1 VRFLTDASAAITDTY
16 TYDAFG
22 NLISRTGTTSNDYLY
37 SGEQLDSNLGFY
49 YLRARYMDPSSGRF
63 SSMDSYE
70 GSCSDPRSL
79 HKFSYANNSPAD
91 VVDPSGHFGVGSI
104 IGEVNAVTWRVT
116 LKAYEFPRAIA
127 AGRLL
132 IAALNVASFFGDN
145 ESRDLF
151 ITVSGGPLGA
161 GLALSESAAV
171 LFSASKSVLKAG
183 FATTHGLS
191 RTMVISEARAN
202 ELIMKKVGVSIEESS
217 SFVSSFDGPVTA
229 TIVEPGEQWLRYT
242 GKAGSKGN
250 FLSRIS
256 FGNSEEALDA
266 LNLRPW
272 GNPAT
277 LRQTVTATGRSI
289 VLEGQIKGSVP
300 PGVKQTLVM
309 DRDKFQFSMG
319 ERY

>member
-1 VRFLTDASAAITDTY
+1 
-16 TYDAFG
+16 
-22 NLISRTGTTSNDYLY
+22 
-37 SGEQLDSNLGFY
+37 
-49 YLRARYMDPSSGRF
+49 MDPSSGRF
-63 SSMDSYE
+63 WSMDSYE
-70 GSCSDPRSL
+70 GGCSDPPTL
-79 HKFSYANNSPAD
+79 HKYSYANNSPAD

-132 IAALNVASFFGDN
+132 IAALNVASVFGDN

-161 GLALSESAAV
+161 GLVLSESAAV
-171 LFSASKSVLKAG
+171 LFGASRSALSAG
-183 FATTHGLS
+183 FATTQGLS
-191 RTMVISEARAN
+191 RTVVISEARAN
-202 ELIMKKVGVSIEESS
+202 QIIMKKVGLSFEESS

-229 TIVEPGEQWLRYT
+229 TIAEPGEQWLRYT
-242 GKAGSKGN
+242 GSAGSKGS
-250 FLSRIS
+250 FLSRTS
-256 FGNSEEALDA
+256 FGNPQETVDS

-289 VLEGQIKGSVP
+289 VLEGRIKGGV
-300 PGVKQTLVM
+300 PGVRQTLVM
-309 DRDKFQFSMG
+309 DRDRFHFSVG
-319 ERY
+319 EPY